1 MNCSSHRHKVAACP
15 LAFGE
20 AGVKKRVRSVLKY
33 KKPALWIVIAAVIAS
48 LLLAVGFLTDPI
60 NEDNIGVKSISAKS
74 VSSNVVELNIKY
86 SYPTGCYSVRLV
98 PEDEG
103 EYCGDG
109 MTDYD
114 GALGKFRIMIEF
126 GDTEPSKEFMYKY
139 PVGEVV
145 ELENSPI
152 KIRLKRVHPQ
162 DHGFVIYL
170 GSDSPIYVDNSDNG
184 KLDTFGGTVKI
195 PINII
200 SSDLIYGFV
209 PPASE
214 ADKISYSAL
223 HNEKRED
230 LVP

>member
-1 MNCSSHRHKVAACP
+1 MQNIFICNVDD
-15 LAFGE
+15 LAP
-20 AGVKKRVRSVLKY
+20 KRR
-33 KKPALWIVIAAVIAS
+33 
-48 LLLAVGFLTDPI
+48 
-60 NEDNIGVKSISAKS
+60 
-74 VSSNVVELNIKY
+74 
-86 SYPTGCYSVRLV
+86 
-98 PEDEG
+98 EG
-103 EYCGDG
+103 YFFCEY
-109 MTDYD
+109 
-114 GALGKFRIMIEF
+114 FVN
-126 GDTEPSKEFMYKY
+126 P
-139 PVGEVV
+139 
-145 ELENSPI
+145 LENSPI